1 MSLKDKLKKKN
12 DPKDGS
18 WDHDMC
24 GKEPKGSLK
33 DQRRG
38 SSKEG
43 KQRSRSP
50 SNVRNIVMA
59 VVWEE
64 QTIIF

>member
-24 GKEPKGSLK
+24 GKEPVISVYNFLFLYLSVHVY
-33 DQRRG
+33 Q
-38 SSKEG
+38 
-43 KQRSRSP
+43 
-50 SNVRNIVMA
+50 
-59 VVWEE
+59 
-64 QTIIF
+64 FY